1 MVRHYYNV
9 KYVSLKKIGQAGKP
23 PLVRVS
29 QVMFFRNLIRL
40 QYELIFSIIFY
51 RYIYTILSKNLK
63 VTDSNRTLLVESF
76 RSMAEILIWG
86 DQNNPAV
93 FE

>member
-1 MVRHYYNV
+1 MC
-9 KYVSLKKIGQAGKP
+9 
-23 PLVRVS
+23 
-29 QVMFFRNLIRL
+29 FFFFN
-40 QYELIFSIIFY
+40 
-51 RYIYTILSKNLK
+51 RYIYTVLSKNQN
-63 VTDSNRTLLVESF
+63 VTDANRTLLVESF

>member
-1 MVRHYYNV
+1 MCV
-9 KYVSLKKIGQAGKP
+9 
-23 PLVRVS
+23 
-29 QVMFFRNLIRL
+29 FFFN
-40 QYELIFSIIFY
+40 
-51 RYIYTILSKNLK
+51 RYIYTVLSKNQN
-63 VTDSNRTLLVESF
+63 VTDANRTLLVESF

>member
-1 MVRHYYNV
+1 MCNFV
-9 KYVSLKKIGQAGKP
+9 
-23 PLVRVS
+23 
-29 QVMFFRNLIRL
+29 
-40 QYELIFSIIFY
+40 Y
-51 RYIYTILSKNLK
+51 RYIYTVLSKNQN
-63 VTDSNRTLLVESF
+63 VVDTNRTLLVESF